1 MVYPMAQAKPYD
13 TDSNYRTPLRSYV
26 LEGLC
31 VAWVLI
37 CAAALGCMVA
47 ERVNGKL
54 GTSCF
59 CPVEK
64 AVQ

>member
-1 MVYPMAQAKPYD
+1 MPGATQYD
-13 TDSNYRTPLRSYV
+13 TDSDYRTPLRSYV

-37 CAAALGCMVA
+37 CAGALGCMIA

-54 GTSCF
+54 AAQCF
-59 CPVEK
+59 CPVER
-64 AVQ
+64 ALQ